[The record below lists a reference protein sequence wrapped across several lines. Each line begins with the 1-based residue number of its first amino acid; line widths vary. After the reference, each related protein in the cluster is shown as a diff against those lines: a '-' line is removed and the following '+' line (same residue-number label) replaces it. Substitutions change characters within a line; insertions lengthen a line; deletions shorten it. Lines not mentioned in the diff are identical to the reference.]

1 MILRN
6 KLRNRT
12 ILMRRAVL
20 GGSESWKILYISM
33 INDATIEENKLFYWI
48 IVRTDD
54 MSANQQRESRLTRK
68 TIELVLP
75 ITVSTKFLSLIS
87 ASDLYSFQYADDV
100 SPYLGAIPVVGALF
114 TRVKDRNFFSFSMRT
129 MEIGILFINSIMDL
143 RLYVGVCLH
152 CG

>member
-1 MILRN
+1 
-6 KLRNRT
+6 
-12 ILMRRAVL
+12 MRRAVL
-20 GGSESWKILYISM
+20 GGSESWRILYISM

-87 ASDLYSFQYADDV
+87 ASDLYSFQYVEDV
-100 SPYLGAIPVVGALF
+100 SPYLGAMPADVLPDLGALIASSQNLKF
-114 TRVKDRNFFSFSMRT
+114 HLLVNAYRGD
-129 MEIGILFINSIMDL
+129 
-143 RLYVGVCLH
+143 
-152 CG
+152 